1 MQPSFVVHSGFD
13 NGSSLS
19 FGGNHDNLFCFLRQM
34 FTRKQVVKATVT
46 AVIGAIT
53 VDIILI
59 FRFLC
64 VFVNFQISILSGFLC
79 LHNQRRA
86 KHSQEKNLFSDL

>member
-1 MQPSFVVHSGFD
+1 MQPSFAVHSGFD

-19 FGGNHDNLFCFLRQM
+19 FAGNHDNFFCFLKQM

-46 AVIGAIT
+46 AVIDAIT
-53 VDIILI
+53 VDIILV

-64 VFVNFQISILSGFLC
+64 VFVNFSNLC
-79 LHNQRRA
+79 L
-86 KHSQEKNLFSDL
+86 K